1 MVQPPA
7 GLEDLLD
14 RGGGDGVD
22 PHATLLRVLTD
33 LYLQRATH
41 TPEEEHYY
49 TELALRLIEA
59 TDVAE
64 RAVLAARLAAYASAP
79 APVIGRL
86 ARDVVEV
93 AAPILAHSPCLAAA
107 DLKAIA
113 AECGSAHAHI
123 IAARAPA
130 DPGPVRPVNPRDA
143 AKAEACELSD
153 LFYAAGAPERRLILL
168 SLDYATCFPWRP
180 ICALQRAD
188 IRRLESAALQ
198 HNAETLMRELGRMLG
213 LSRDQARRIVHDE
226 LGEPMVVAAK
236 GLTLPVDV
244 LQRMLLF
251 MNPWA
256 GESVDRIYE
265 LSELYE
271 DISVDAARRLIAI
284 WRDAGTA
291 ETGPAQH
298 EPVGWRTAAENARRA
313 LSEGVRR
320 PELEHDRRARGGE
333 R

>member
-1 MVQPPA
+1 MAQPPA

-14 RGGGDGVD
+14 PGGGDGVD

-93 AAPILAHSPCLAAA
+93 AAPILAHSPCLAPRRPPPPQRARPAA
-107 DLKAIA
+107 RGRPEAPTRPP
-113 AECGSAHAHI
+113 
-123 IAARAPA
+123 RAPA

-180 ICALQRAD
+180 
-188 IRRLESAALQ
+188 
-198 HNAETLMRELGRMLG
+198 
-213 LSRDQARRIVHDE
+213 
-226 LGEPMVVAAK
+226 
-236 GLTLPVDV
+236 
-244 LQRMLLF
+244 
-251 MNPWA
+251 
-256 GESVDRIYE
+256 
-265 LSELYE
+265 
-271 DISVDAARRLIAI
+271 
-284 WRDAGTA
+284 
-291 ETGPAQH
+291 
-298 EPVGWRTAAENARRA
+298 
-313 LSEGVRR
+313 
-320 PELEHDRRARGGE
+320 
-333 R
+333 

>member
-14 RGGGDGVD
+14 PGGGDGVD

-64 RAVLAARLAAYASAP
+64 RAVLAARLAACASAP
-79 APVIGRL
+79 APVINRL

-107 DLKAIA
+107 DLEAIA
-113 AECGSAHAHI
+113 EECGSAHAGI

-130 DPGPVRPVNPRDA
+130 DPGPVRPIPPRDA

-168 SLDYATCFPWRP
+168 SLDYAICVPWQP
-180 ICALQRAD
+180 VCALQRAD

-213 LSRDQARRIVHDE
+213 LSRGQARRIVQDE

-265 LSELYE
+265 LSELYG
-271 DISVDAARRLIAI
+271 DISADAARRLIAI

-291 ETGPAQH
+291 ETGQAQH

-320 PELEHDRRARGGE
+320 QELEHDRRARGGE

>member
-1 MVQPPA
+1 MAQPPA

-14 RGGGDGVD
+14 PGGGDGVD

-33 LYLQRATH
+33 LYLQRVTH
-41 TPEEEHYY
+41 TAEEEHYY

-59 TDVAE
+59 TDIAE
-64 RAVLAARLAAYASAP
+64 RGVLAARLAAYASAP
-79 APVIGRL
+79 APVINRL

-93 AAPILAHSPCLAAA
+93 ATPILEHSPCLAAA
-107 DLKAIA
+107 DLRAIA
-113 AECGSAHAHI
+113 EECGSAHAQI
-123 IAARAPA
+123 IAARIPAAPRPA
-130 DPGPVRPVNPRDA
+130 RPVHPHDA
-143 AKAEACELSD
+143 ANAEACELSD
-153 LFYAAGAPERRLILL
+153 LFSAAGAPERRLILL
-168 SLDYATCFPWRP
+168 SLDYATFVPWQP
-180 ICALQRAD
+180 VSALQRAD

-213 LSRDQARRIVHDE
+213 LSRGQARRIVHDE

-236 GLTLPVDV
+236 ALILPVDV

-265 LSELYE
+265 LSELYG
-271 DISVDAARRLIAI
+271 DITVDAARRLIAI

-291 ETGPAQH
+291 ESVQAQH